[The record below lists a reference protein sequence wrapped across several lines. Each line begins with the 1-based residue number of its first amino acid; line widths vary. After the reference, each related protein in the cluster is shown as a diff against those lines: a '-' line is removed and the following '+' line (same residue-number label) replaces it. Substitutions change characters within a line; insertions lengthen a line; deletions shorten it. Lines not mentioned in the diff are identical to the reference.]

1 MSNCSHVSAA
11 GVIVQWIPSK
21 YGVMCRASCRLYTR
35 YPSNEVFP
43 VERMHLKHFIFYY
56 VLHVR
61 KDNLGRWVYVW
72 KHIFLVKIK
81 AVQYR
86 DLGMNYSLMKSVFL
100 HTISYIFVA
109 VWFVFFSPLKKISF
123 WYLQQFGPFIS
134 VKISFVLFIQCLI
147 CFYYVHKDWLSVLKL
162 RKLTFMANEMA
173 VCFQLYI
180 SLHLQ

>member
-1 MSNCSHVSAA
+1 MSDCSHVSAA

-43 VERMHLKHFIFYY
+43 VERMHLKHFIFDY

-61 KDNLGRWVYVW
+61 KDNLGRWAYVW
-72 KHIFLVKIK
+72 KHVFLVKIK

-86 DLGMNYSLMKSVFL
+86 DLELQFNEFSFSSYHFL
-100 HTISYIFVA
+100 YFCCCLIK
-109 VWFVFFSPLKKISF
+109 FFPLFKKNCF
-123 WYLQQFGPFIS
+123 WYLQQFGPFKS
-134 VKISFVLFIQCLI
+134 VKISFALFIECMI
-147 CFYYVHKDWLSVLKL
+147 CFYCVHKDWLGVFKL
-162 RKLTFMANEMA
+162 GKLTFMANEMA